1 MDVKP
6 VPFTKNEELRS
17 HRLPEDTKD
26 LDCASFFRNMISCYS
41 PFGFMKG
48 LYREGRIGD
57 CENDLYNFKTCVRL
71 RFKPQS
77 QAQAFLDE
85 QAKSRGE
92 DEHKARQNHVWEFRT
107 TPPEEATL
115 WARDTTQAHTQPT
128 TQPPPSTQQQP
139 PIS

>member
-77 QAQAFLDE
+77 QAQVCISFPL
-85 QAKSRGE
+85 
-92 DEHKARQNHVWEFRT
+92 T
-107 TPPEEATL
+107 TSIMASVPYSHLGFPG
-115 WARDTTQAHTQPT
+115 
-128 TQPPPSTQQQP
+128 
-139 PIS
+139 